1 MSSFV
6 GRLGFLLLVSAIAAG
21 SAVAQSV
28 GWKST
33 AELYF
38 MGASMS
44 GTTAVGP
51 VEAQFDPSFSEILDN
66 LQFGAMLNYRGEA
79 ERYAV
84 SADVVFMAL
93 GASRDGE
100 RGSPAAKADADM
112 WMGQLHGSW
121 RTSQIFEVLAGFRYT
136 SIAST
141 VVLTPITGNAQTG
154 KATKGWL
161 DPIVGARVKAPVG
174 EGFSL
179 EGYGDIGGFGVGCDL
194 TWMLQGRVNWQA
206 SRAVAL
212 GLGYRAIYQDYSSGS
227 GSDYF
232 GWKVTMQGPVAAVN
246 VSF

>member
-1 MSSFV
+1 MSAFV
-6 GRLGFLLLVSAIAAG
+6 RRIGISLLVSALSSS
-21 SAVAQSV
+21 SALAQSG
-28 GWKST
+28 GWKNT
-33 AELYF
+33 AEVYF

-51 VEAQFDPSFSEILDN
+51 VEGQIDASFSEIVEN
-66 LQFGAMLNYRGEA
+66 LQFGAMLNYRGEKEKLA
-79 ERYAV
+79 I

-93 GASRDGE
+93 GASQDGD
-100 RGSPAAKADADM
+100 RLTPAVKVDADM

-136 SIAST
+136 SIANT

-154 KATKGWL
+154 EMTKGWL

-174 EGFSL
+174 KGFSL

-194 TWMLQGRVNWQA
+194 TWMLQARVNWQA
-206 SRAVAL
+206 SQAVGL
-212 GLGYRAIYQDYSSGS
+212 GLGYRALYQDYSTGS
-227 GSDYF
+227 GTDYF
-232 GWKVTMQGPVAAVN
+232 EWKVTMQGPLAGVN